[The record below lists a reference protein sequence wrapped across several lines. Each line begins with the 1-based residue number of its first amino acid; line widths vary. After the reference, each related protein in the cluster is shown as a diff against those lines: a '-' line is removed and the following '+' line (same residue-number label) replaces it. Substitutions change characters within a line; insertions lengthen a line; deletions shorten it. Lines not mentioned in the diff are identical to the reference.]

1 MSILETIFAY
11 KRAEVAAARERI
23 PFAALEAALKDAPP
37 PRDFAAA
44 LRDDRRPA
52 PRLIAELKRQ
62 SPSKGVLCTD
72 FRPLEL
78 AQAYRQGGAA
88 ALSVLTDARYFGGSL
103 DVLRTVWPVGLPCL
117 RKDFLFD
124 RYQVLEARAA
134 GADAVLLI
142 LAMLPPE
149 TFRDLLDFT
158 RQLGMTAL
166 VETHT
171 TDEVRRALDAGARVI
186 GINNR
191 DLHTFTVRLETCL
204 ELRPLIP
211 PAVMVV
217 AESGIHTPKDV
228 RRLAA
233 AGVDAM
239 LVGEALVT
247 APDPAAATRQLAG
260 ARPA

>member
-1 MSILETIFAY
+1 MSILETIFAH
-11 KRAEVAAARERI
+11 KREEVAAARERI
-23 PFAALEAALKDAPP
+23 PLKVLEAALKEAPP
-37 PRDFAAA
+37 PRDFVAA

-52 PRLIAELKRQ
+52 PRLIAELKRR
-62 SPSKGVLCTD
+62 SPSKGLLCPN

-88 ALSVLTDARYFGGSL
+88 ALSVLTDERFFGGSL
-103 DVLRTVWPVGLPCL
+103 DVLQEVRDIGLPCL
-117 RKDFLFD
+117 RKDFIFD
-124 RYQVLEARAA
+124 RYQVLEARVA

-142 LAMLPPE
+142 LAMLPQE

-158 RQLGMTAL
+158 RQLGMAAL

-171 TDEVRRALDAGARVI
+171 ADEVRRALDAGARVI
-186 GINNR
+186 GVNNR
-191 DLHTFTVRLETCL
+191 DLHTFDVRLETCL
-204 ELRPLIP
+204 ELRALIP
-211 PAVMVV
+211 PAVTMV
-217 AESGIHTPKDV
+217 AESGIHTPEDV

-247 APDPAAATRQLAG
+247 APDPAAATRKLTEVC
-260 ARPA
+260 PA